1 MVTLPNGD
9 RITGEV
15 VSLERGRLEFKTDD
29 AGTLEIE
36 WDNVATLEAMRQF
49 EVLTSDGSRFLGSLG
64 RTAEPF
70 VLMIGNVSLPML
82 QATLIVPIGA
92 SFWKRLDGSLDL
104 GFNYTRSSGVAQ
116 ATLNSETV
124 FRQPAFAVNLD
135 FSATLTKQQ
144 DETEPDDRGN
154 LDLSY
159 VRYRGRRWLVSGA
172 TRLETN
178 ESLGLVLRSQVGG
191 VVGLRLVNTNRA
203 QFEVGGGLMVN
214 DERGVDTDPTQ
225 NLEGLLTLRSSFYT
239 YDRPKTTF
247 SGSVQDYPNLTTWG
261 RQRLQVDSN
270 IKREVWKDFY
280 FSLDV
285 FDTFDSAP
293 PNPDAARN
301 DVGVVTAISWS
312 Y

>member
-1 MVTLPNGD
+1 MGQ
-9 RITGEV
+9 R
-15 VSLERGRLEFKTDD
+15 
-29 AGTLEIE
+29 
-36 WDNVATLEAMRQF
+36 
-49 EVLTSDGSRFLGSLG
+49 
-64 RTAEPF
+64 
-70 VLMIGNVSLPML
+70 
-82 QATLIVPIGA
+82 
-92 SFWKRLDGSLDL
+92 
-104 GFNYTRSSGVAQ
+104 GVAQ

-247 SGSVQDYPNLTTWG
+247 SGSVQVLSEPDHLGP
-261 RQRLQVDSN
+261 
-270 IKREVWKDFY
+270 
-280 FSLDV
+280 
-285 FDTFDSAP
+285 SA
-293 PNPDAARN
+293 AA
-301 DVGVVTAISWS
+301 G
-312 Y
+312 